1 MNYSSK
7 FNNINDFRVSEENI
21 IETFTKNGNNI
32 FLNKSRY
39 TELSTGEEKAAD
51 VKCSNC
57 DIFSSMDNKTKNLYL
72 GGNDVLHEESFVKKL
87 LQKIQIL
94 ENEKKCL
101 LKFLENKK
109 NIELDYKKALET
121 QTVFIN
127 SENKKTQF
135 YENEWLEMKS
145 IGYAYLNSGKE
156 PLRQTLKQFYEDP
169 NIYEKLGNLNAIQ
182 EMVIANL
189 IEDHK
194 NLIKE
199 RKEASKKYYEA
210 VNANF
215 QLYQQNEMLKA
226 QNFNFIEKNKDLIN
240 EELEKKLIALN
251 SSLIDVQKENI
262 HLKELV
268 DQYSRL
274 IKNIEN
280 CSEINVVTEELD
292 KFKSSLLI

>member
-21 IETFTKNGNNI
+21 IETFTNNGNNI

-39 TELSTGEEKAAD
+39 TELPTGEEKGAD
-51 VKCSNC
+51 IKFSDC
-57 DIFSSMDNKTKNLYL
+57 DIFSSINNKNKNFYL
-72 GGNDVLHEESFVKKL
+72 GGNDILHEDSFVKKL

-121 QTVFIN
+121 QAVFMN
-127 SENKKTQF
+127 SENKKSQF

-156 PLRQTLKQFYEDP
+156 PLRQTLKQFYDDP
-169 NIYEKLGNLNAIQ
+169 NIYEKLGNLNATQ
-182 EMVIANL
+182 EMLIANL

-194 NLIKE
+194 NLIEE
-199 RKEASKKYYEA
+199 RKIVSKKYYEA

-240 EELEKKLIALN
+240 EELEKKLTALN
-251 SSLIDVQKENI
+251 SSMIDVQKENI
-262 HLKELV
+262 HLKEMI
-268 DQYSRL
+268 DQYSKL
-274 IKNIEN
+274 IKNLEN
-280 CSEINVVTEELD
+280 CSEIKAINEELD